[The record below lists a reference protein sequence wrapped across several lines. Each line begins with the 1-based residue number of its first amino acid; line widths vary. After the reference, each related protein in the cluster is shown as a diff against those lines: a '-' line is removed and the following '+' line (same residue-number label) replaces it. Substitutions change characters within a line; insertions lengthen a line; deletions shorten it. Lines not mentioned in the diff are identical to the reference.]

1 MLHQPRTA
9 LIIIDAQNDFSAL
22 NGSLHVAGAADIIPG
37 INALRQ
43 RARFDV
49 VVHSRDFHPA
59 NHCFFA
65 DNNASAPLFKR
76 VQLRSDTRQTMWLRH
91 SVQHSWGSEFQ
102 PPLHV
107 AISDIV
113 VRKGEHSDVDSYSV
127 LYDIGHVHQTELTTL

>member
-1 MLHQPRTA
+1 MLQQPRTA
-9 LIIIDAQNDFSAL
+9 LIIIDVQNDFSAP

-65 DNNASAPLFKR
+65 DNNAGAPLFTE
-76 VQLRSDTRQTMWLRH
+76 VQLRSDARQTMWLRH
-91 SVQHSWGSEFQ
+91 SLQHSWGSEFH
-102 PPLHV
+102 PALHV
-107 AISDIV
+107 TLSDIV
-113 VRKGEHSDVDSYSV
+113 VRKGEHSDVDSYSA
-127 LYDIGHVHQTELTTL
+127 LYDNGHVNHTELTTL